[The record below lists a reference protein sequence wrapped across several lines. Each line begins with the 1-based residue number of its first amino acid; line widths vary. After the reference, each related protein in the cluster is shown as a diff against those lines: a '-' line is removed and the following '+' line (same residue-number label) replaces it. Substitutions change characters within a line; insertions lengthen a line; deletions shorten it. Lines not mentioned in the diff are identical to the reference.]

1 MKAAIL
7 KFNSI
12 GYSVI
17 ILFDF
22 LKIAFFATLVSWISF
37 FPEPIQGKY
46 AIYARVF
53 LGLFFLLL
61 FFKEGRPKNLF
72 GFHDWPLWVFLASLS
87 AGLVSA
93 QDKQIA
99 WDTYFNL
106 VFNLFFIFYI
116 GKVLLSEEKNRA
128 WIASVICI
136 SSGLVAGIGISELYF
151 GKSIIYE
158 SFINNPFYV
167 RYMGSR
173 PMSTQ
178 FNPAVLG
185 SYLLGCLPFS
195 FYLSKDKR
203 LYLRLLGFFFSL
215 SVLFVIILTFSR
227 GVFLGLIALLS
238 FYLWKRQ
245 KKTILTLFLLCL
257 ILFVS
262 VCSFQKNINLN
273 RLGFERLILGSHDSM
288 ISEYRLNRVKMALTI
303 AKDYPFFGIG
313 FNHFRIRF
321 DEYCAD
327 RDKGEELYEFRIPD
341 NMYLTFLAE
350 TGIVGTLGFLVFIF
364 LLFKKAFRKISE
376 IKNNEK
382 RHFLVISMSALI
394 GLLVNM
400 GAYELFYWYNPY
412 MLFCLFCGFMGSD
425 EK

>member
-1 MKAAIL
+1 M
-7 KFNSI
+7 
-12 GYSVI
+12 I
-17 ILFDF
+17 ILF
-22 LKIAFFATLVSWISF
+22 ITLFSWLSF
-37 FPEPIQGKY
+37 FPQPLQGQY
-46 AIYARVF
+46 ALYTRIF
-53 LGLFFLLL
+53 LGLFLLLLL
-61 FFKEGRPKNLF
+61 FEKGNFKKF
-72 GFHDWPLWVFLASLS
+72 FDFQDWPLWVFLAGLS
-87 AGLVSA
+87 AGLVST
-93 QDKQIA
+93 QDKKIA
-99 WDTYFNL
+99 WETYFNL
-106 VFNLFFIFYI
+106 VFNLFFLFYI
-116 GKVLLSEEKNRA
+116 GKALLSEEKNRG
-128 WIASVICI
+128 WIARVICI
-136 SSGLVAGIGISELYF
+136 SSGLVAGIGIVELHF
-151 GKSIIYE
+151 GKNILYE
-158 SFINNPFYV
+158 SFMSNIFYE
-167 RYMGSR
+167 RYIGSR

-178 FNPAVLG
+178 FNPVALG

-195 FYLSKDKR
+195 FYLLKDKR
-203 LYLRLLGFFFSL
+203 LYLRLSGSFFSL
-215 SVLFVIILTFSR
+215 PVLIVIILTFSR

-245 KKTILTLFLLCL
+245 KKTILTLFLFSL

-273 RLGFERLILGSHDSM
+273 RLGFKRLILGSHDSM

-327 RDKGEELYEFRIPD
+327 RDRGKELYEFRIPD

-350 TGIVGTLGFLVFIF
+350 TGIVGTSGFLVFIF
-364 LLFKKAFRKISE
+364 LLFKRAFRRISE

-412 MLFCLFCGFMGSD
+412 MLFCLLCGFVGLNEES
-425 EK
+425 